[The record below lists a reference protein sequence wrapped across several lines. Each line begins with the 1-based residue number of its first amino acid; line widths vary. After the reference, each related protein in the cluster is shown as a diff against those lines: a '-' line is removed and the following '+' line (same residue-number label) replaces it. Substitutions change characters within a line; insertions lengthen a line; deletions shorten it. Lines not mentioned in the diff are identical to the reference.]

1 MGKLIVIRHGQ
12 STWNAEN
19 RFTGWVDVDLS
30 EKGIQEAEKSGK
42 LLKELNLN
50 YDICFTSYLKR
61 AIKTLEIVLRILRKD
76 SKYTKSIALNE
87 RHYGNLTSLN
97 KSETKKK
104 LGEEQFVK
112 FRRSWDIRPP
122 SLDKN
127 SEYSSHKN
135 PLYKDLNNIPDSESL
150 KDTYNRVIPYFEKE
164 ILVHLK
170 QNKNV
175 ILSAHGNSIRALGKK
190 IFNISNEKISLL
202 EIPTGNPMVVDFDNS
217 GKVLSAKYLD
227 ESRKKEIISNQ

>member
-1 MGKLIVIRHGQ
+1 MGKLIAIRHGQ

-61 AIKTLEIVLRILRKD
+61 AIKTLEIVLKVLGKD
-76 SKYTKSIALNE
+76 IEYKKAWELNE
-87 RHYGNLTSLN
+87 RHYGTLTGLH
-97 KSETKKK
+97 KAETKKK
-104 LGEEQFVK
+104 LGEEQFK
-112 FRRSWDIRPP
+112 KYRRSWDNSPP
-122 SLDKN
+122 SLDRG
-127 SEYSSHKN
+127 SEYSSHKD
-135 PLYKDLNNIPDSESL
+135 PLYKDLSNIPDTESL
-150 KDTYNRVIPYFEKE
+150 KNTYDRVIPYFKKHIEKH
-164 ILVHLK
+164 IK
-170 QNKNV
+170 QSKNI

-190 IFNISNEKISLL
+190 IFNISDKSINLL
-202 EIPTGNPMVVDFDNS
+202 EIPTGNPLVIDFDNS